1 MKRRETEINL
11 RECYKLIKAHSFKE
25 ASEKAESLM
34 QCANFDSVQEK
45 QIIGGLIDIISEFNE
60 DRKHKE
66 AIETVNIINKFK
78 DCIKDKK
85 TKNIILNELELAEGR
100 VNLLSKPRYLQ
111 VVLTTMCNLD
121 CIMCG
126 LPQTHYV
133 MPDSIKK
140 SIVEYMP
147 YLESVIW
154 QGGEPLLYKGFKDLF
169 KAAGLHGVEQTV
181 TTNGLLV
188 DEDILEIIAN
198 THGIIHLDMSI
209 DGVDEHTYSKI
220 RRKGDFNVLLKKI
233 DLINKTINKK
243 KSFMLG
249 MQSVVMKSN
258 YKQIDRMVEFAVEK
272 GFSKILFQRLFPSY
286 LAQNEGLDDEENNFA
301 VSKINEYRE
310 KFEKQQM
317 IINIDSNIEYVNKV
331 SEKSQQRQGDNINI
345 VDNNIKQECFGLCDE
360 KQTADLFCLAPWKR
374 MFIGRENI
382 VMPVCHCDVDGIKVD
397 DVGELWN
404 GKSMI
409 DFRKNILEGKIP
421 RQCLSFCKTSGDCF
435 ERIRRT
441 GK

>member
-1 MKRRETEINL
+1 MNQIETEIKL
-11 RECYKLIKAHSFKE
+11 KEFYKLIKTYSFQE
-25 ASEKAESLM
+25 ASEKAGELM
-34 QCANFDSVQEK
+34 KCGSFDGQGK
-45 QIIGGLIDIISEFNE
+45 QIIGVLIDIASKFNE

-66 AIETVNIINKFK
+66 AIETVKIINQFK
-78 DCIKDKK
+78 DYIKDKK
-85 TKNIILNELELAEGR
+85 TENIILNELELAEGR
-100 VNLLSKPRYLQ
+100 IKLLSKPRFLQ

-126 LPQTHYV
+126 LPQAYYV
-133 MPDSIKK
+133 MPDSIKE
-140 SIVEYMP
+140 SITGYMP

-169 KAAGLHGVEQTV
+169 KTAGSYGIEQTV

-188 DEDILEIIAN
+188 DEEILEIIEN
-198 THGIIHLDMSI
+198 TQGMIHLDISI
-209 DGVDEHTYSKI
+209 DGIDEATYAKI
-220 RRKGDFNVLLKKI
+220 RRKGNFNALLKKI
-233 DLINKTINKK
+233 DLINKTITKK

-258 YKQIDRMVEFAVEK
+258 YKQIDRMVEFAIEK

-286 LAQNEGLDDEENNFA
+286 LAKDEGLNDEENNFA

-310 KFEKQQM
+310 RFEKQQM
-317 IINIDSNIEYVNKV
+317 IINIDSNIEYVNKE
-331 SEKSQQRQGDNINI
+331 SACAEIHKDESQ
-345 VDNNIKQECFGLCDE
+345 VCE
-360 KQTADLFCLAPWKR
+360 KQIDLSLHDTNKNNDIFCLAPWKR

-397 DVGELWN
+397 DVGDLWN
-404 GKSMI
+404 GKGMI
-409 DFRKNILEGKIP
+409 DFRKRLLEGRLP
-421 RQCLSFCKTSGDCF
+421 EQCVTFCKTSGDCF
-435 ERIRRT
+435 ERIRKT

>member
-1 MKRRETEINL
+1 MNQIETEIKL
-11 RECYKLIKAHSFKE
+11 KEFYKLIKTYSFQE
-25 ASEKAESLM
+25 ASEKAGELM
-34 QCANFDSVQEK
+34 KCGSFDGHGK
-45 QIIGGLIDIISEFNE
+45 QIIGVLIDIASKFNE

-66 AIETVNIINKFK
+66 AIETVKIINQFK
-78 DCIKDKK
+78 DYIKDKK
-85 TKNIILNELELAEGR
+85 TENIILNELELAEGR
-100 VNLLSKPRYLQ
+100 IKLLSKPRFLQ

-126 LPQTHYV
+126 LPQAYYV
-133 MPDSIKK
+133 MPDSIKE
-140 SIVEYMP
+140 SITGYMP

-169 KAAGLHGVEQTV
+169 KTAGLYGIEQTV

-188 DEDILEIIAN
+188 DEEILEIIEN
-198 THGIIHLDMSI
+198 TQGMIHLDISI
-209 DGVDEHTYSKI
+209 DGIDEATYAKI
-220 RRKGDFNVLLKKI
+220 RRKGNFNALLKKI
-233 DLINKTINKK
+233 DLINKTITKK

-258 YKQIDRMVEFAVEK
+258 YKQIDRMVEFAIEK

-286 LAQNEGLDDEENNFA
+286 LAKDEGLNDEENNFA

-310 KFEKQQM
+310 RFEKQQM
-317 IINIDSNIEYVNKV
+317 IINIDSNIEYVNKE
-331 SEKSQQRQGDNINI
+331 SACAEIHKDESQ
-345 VDNNIKQECFGLCDE
+345 VCE
-360 KQTADLFCLAPWKR
+360 KQIDLSLHDTNKNNDIFCLAPWKR

-397 DVGELWN
+397 DVGDLWN
-404 GKSMI
+404 GKGMI
-409 DFRKNILEGKIP
+409 DFRKRLLEGRLP
-421 RQCLSFCKTSGDCF
+421 EQCVTFCKTSGDCF
-435 ERIRRT
+435 ERIRKT